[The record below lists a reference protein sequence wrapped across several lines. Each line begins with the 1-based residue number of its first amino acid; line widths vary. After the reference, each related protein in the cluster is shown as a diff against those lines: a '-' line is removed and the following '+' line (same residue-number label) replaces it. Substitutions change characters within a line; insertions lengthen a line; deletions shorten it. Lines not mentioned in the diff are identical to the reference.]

1 MKYAACISVSQ
12 GRWCSLHGK
21 STTFTGVE
29 ETHFGAW
36 ICPPQNKHTSNYY
49 NLQHVSHEKK
59 ETLPHSTTASLIG
72 IPTKRRFH
80 NHHHGLIRQPP
91 YIAYTTAFLST
102 FLLCLFF
109 GGSSRGRLLLTK
121 ISNKDIQLGQGHVKV
136 IGLNSS
142 SNETNGQNGCR
153 AEKPGADWRPHKTF
167 CVKEMSWPRKMVK
180 SGQVV
185 KFCPRLFVKH
195 WWLGLSTS
203 TQKNALRMQNANLD
217 LRFSLLSLSHPFS
230 PRHPS
235 TFHFTSHPPSRNK
248 HPEMGSQSV
257 NVHTAHW
264 DGLKH

>member
-1 MKYAACISVSQ
+1 MRAAYCCIP
-12 GRWCSLHGK
+12 W
-21 STTFTGVE
+21 
-29 ETHFGAW
+29 
-36 ICPPQNKHTSNYY
+36 NM
-49 NLQHVSHEKK
+49 QHVYLCPRGDDVHYMGNANPFWGMNMSTPKTSILVATTIYNMWAMKKK
-59 ETLPHSTTASLIG
+59 ETLPHPTTASLIW

-80 NHHHGLIRQPP
+80 NHHHGLIKQPP
-91 YIAYTTAFLST
+91 YIAYTIAFFFYIPPVFC
-102 FLLCLFF
+102 FL
-109 GGSSRGRLLLTK
+109 GGRLLLTK
-121 ISNKDIQLGQGHVKV
+121 ISNKEIQLGQGHVKV

-203 TQKNALRMQNANLD
+203 TQKSALRMQNANLD